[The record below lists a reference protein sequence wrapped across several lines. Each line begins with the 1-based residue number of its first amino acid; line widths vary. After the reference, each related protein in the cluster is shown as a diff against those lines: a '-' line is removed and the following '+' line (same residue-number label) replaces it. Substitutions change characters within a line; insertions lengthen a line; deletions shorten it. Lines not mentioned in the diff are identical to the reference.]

1 MAELLLVV
9 KDASRARKG
18 NVSRNGF
25 ELIGIYFLLLERLSY
40 EKNCQSFLSA
50 LSMILIASQAMAI
63 VVDDFSGDLRRLCQ
77 KCCFDQ

>member
-40 EKNCQSFLSA
+40 EK
-50 LSMILIASQAMAI
+50 IANLFIS
-63 VVDDFSGDLRRLCQ
+63 VKHDSHR
-77 KCCFDQ
+77 